1 MLLKGCND
9 FLLMSLIIRKHCKFS
24 KMESDCDISLKS
36 SFNQGVFT
44 MYWYTKK
51 KKRSCPQE
59 LQICFLR
66 ERKKKNLV
74 CNAMTFYKPQK

>member
-24 KMESDCDISLKS
+24 KMESDCDNSLKS

-51 KKRSCPQE
+51 KKHLPSGAENPFSQGE
-59 LQICFLR
+59 
-66 ERKKKNLV
+66 EKKKLGV
-74 CNAMTFYKPQK
+74 